1 MDRPS
6 ETLRPMLAA
15 YVETLQSHDPRG
27 GRRRLRGR
35 FGRGRGLR
43 PRGKWCATCSSFCG
57 SAPTESDLEL
67 LRHVHHTVAAYP
79 YGDRLEIEY
88 VGVEQLR
95 PDGIQGASISVAPG
109 GDLSLGPSN
118 AAADDIHGARA
129 LGIALIG
136 PSPDSVFPEVDRSTF
151 VASQNSWL
159 IDLSQRDRTHADA
172 RPDDYGEWTLDVAR
186 CLFGI
191 EHREGCTKQRAA
203 AWLGERAPDL
213 RGTLTKALD
222 IRRRTTGTTIEPREF
237 RESSRTGLWCSG
249 DIPEP
254 WPRLRCPRPPALYR
268 PRRLRVPMGAR
279 HH

>member
-15 YVETLQSHDPRG
+15 YVETLQSTIREEVVG
-27 GRRRLRGR
+27 VYVV
-35 FGRGRGLR
+35 
-43 PRGKWCATCSSFCG
+43 G
-57 SAPTESDLEL
+57 SAVGGDFDPAGSDVDLLVLLRSTPTESDLEL

-118 AAADDIHGARA
+118 AAADDIHGAHA

-172 RPDDYGEWTLDVAR
+172 RPDDYGEWTLNMAR

-237 RESSRTGLWCSG
+237 RIFADR
-249 DIPEP
+249 
-254 WPRLRCPRPPALYR
+254 ALV
-268 PRRLRVPMGAR
+268 LGG
-279 HH
+279 HS